1 MAELDQW
8 LGIEVRHLAALQ
20 SVAETGTFRAAAAQ
34 LGYTQSAISQQIA
47 TLERLVGA
55 KLIERPGGPRP
66 VYLSDTGR
74 LVLRHA
80 QAIISRLQAAQADV
94 TATLQAGAGRLRLGV
109 LQSAGSRIL
118 PELLRR
124 FRVEWPH
131 VEVQL
136 TESVSENELLA
147 CVERGDLDVSFA
159 VQPLPDGPFEV
170 VELMR
175 DPWVL
180 LVPADSPLA
189 GRRAPLSLREVAE
202 LSLVG
207 ARSCRIREHLDAQFR
222 ARGLEPSYVFRADES
237 KTVHG
242 LVAVGAGI
250 GLITKLGVDP
260 NDERVRAIE
269 LTPTVPP
276 RVLGLVWHR
285 DRFRSR
291 MVESFVELAREV
303 CSRVEPPR
311 VATVD
316 AVVSAGELR
325 RIGSA

>member
-20 SVAETGTFRAAAAQ
+20 SVAETSTFRAAAAQ
-34 LGYTQSAISQQIA
+34 LGYTQSAIIQQIA

-66 VYLSDTGR
+66 VSLSDTGR

-80 QAIISRLQAAQADV
+80 QAIIARLHAAQADV
-94 TATLQAGAGRLRLGV
+94 TAILQAGAGRLRLGV
-109 LQSAGSRIL
+109 LQSAGSPVL

-136 TESVSENELLA
+136 KESVCENELLA
-147 CVERGDLDVSFA
+147 CVERGDLDISFA

-180 LVPADSPLA
+180 LVPVDSPLA
-189 GRRAPLSLREVAE
+189 ERRALLSLREVAE
-202 LSLVG
+202 LPLIG
-207 ARSCRIREHLDAQFR
+207 ARSCRIREHMDAQFR
-222 ARGLEPSYVFRADES
+222 AGGVEPSYVFRADEN

-242 LVAVGAGI
+242 LVATGAGI
-250 GLITKLGVDP
+250 GLINKLGVNP

-276 RVLGLVWHR
+276 RVLGLAWHR

-291 MVESFVELAREV
+291 MVETFVELAREV
-303 CSRVEPPR
+303 CSGVERPR

-316 AVVSAGELR
+316 AVVSARELR
-325 RIGSA
+325 RTRSA